1 MPKMKSVTAIVQSQA
16 FVGLT
21 DKNSFPNIGN
31 IDFIS

>member
-1 MPKMKSVTAIVQSQA
+1 MPKMKSVTAIMQSRA

-21 DKNSFPNIGN
+21 NIIFFPNIGN